1 MRRIN
6 YSGKLELIFK
16 RDANLNS
23 WSLRQNVR
31 DGYLGLAYLGI
42 RRISCILLNLTQL
55 LNNNPKIML
64 NFK

>member
-31 DGYLGLAYLGI
+31 DGYLGLA
-42 RRISCILLNLTQL
+42 
-55 LNNNPKIML
+55 
-64 NFK
+64 